1 MNDEAE
7 KLISNIKA
15 YILNPIIGFMFAVA
29 VVMFIYGIVEYI
41 WSADNEEK
49 VEVGKKHM
57 LWGIIGM
64 VVMVSVYGFLQILS
78 FFWMEVGRGAG
89 L

>member
-1 MNDEAE
+1 MSNEAA

-41 WSADNEEK
+41 WSADNEDK
-49 VEVGKKHM
+49 VAVGKKHM
-57 LWGIIGM
+57 IWGIVGIF
-64 VVMVSVYGFLQILS
+64 VMMGVYGILNILS
-78 FFWMEVGRGAG
+78 DFWWQIGSGY
-89 L
+89 

>member
-1 MNDEAE
+1 MSNEAA

-41 WSADNEEK
+41 WSADNEDK
-49 VEVGKKHM
+49 VAVGKKHM
-57 LWGIIGM
+57 IWGIVGIFIMMG
-64 VVMVSVYGFLQILS
+64 VYGILNILS
-78 FFWMEVGRGAG
+78 GFWWEIGSGY
-89 L
+89 

>member
-1 MNDEAE
+1 MNDEAA

-57 LWGIIGM
+57 IWGIVGIFVMIG
-64 VVMVSVYGFLQILS
+64 VYGILNILS
-78 FFWMEVGRGAG
+78 GFWWEIGSGY
-89 L
+89 

>member
-1 MNDEAE
+1 MNDEAA
-7 KLISNIKA
+7 KLIFNIKE

-57 LWGIIGM
+57 IWGIVGIF
-64 VVMVSVYGFLQILS
+64 VMLGVYGILNILS
-78 FFWMEVGRGAG
+78 GFWWEIGSGY
-89 L
+89 

>member
-1 MNDEAE
+1 MNGEAA
-7 KLISNIKA
+7 KLIFNIKE

-41 WSADNEEK
+41 WSTDNEEK

-57 LWGIIGM
+57 IWGIVGIF
-64 VVMVSVYGFLQILS
+64 VMLGSTAS
-78 FFWMEVGRGAG
+78 
-89 L
+89 

>member
-1 MNDEAE
+1 MSDEAT
-7 KLISNIKA
+7 KLISNIKE

-57 LWGIIGM
+57 IWGIIGIF
-64 VVMVSVYGFLQILS
+64 VMIGVYGILNVLS
-78 FFWMEVGRGAG
+78 GFWYDIGSGY
-89 L
+89 

>member
-1 MNDEAE
+1 MNDEAA
-7 KLISNIKA
+7 KLIFNIKE

-57 LWGIIGM
+57 IWGIVGMFVMIG
-64 VVMVSVYGFLQILS
+64 VYGILNVLS
-78 FFWMEVGRGAG
+78 GFWYDIGSGY
-89 L
+89 

>member
-1 MNDEAE
+1 MSDEAT
-7 KLISNIKA
+7 KLISNIKV

-57 LWGIIGM
+57 IWGIIGM
-64 VVMVSVYGFLQILS
+64 FVMIGVYGILNILS
-78 FFWMEVGRGAG
+78 GFWLEIGSGY
-89 L
+89 

>member
-1 MNDEAE
+1 MNGEAA
-7 KLISNIKA
+7 KLIFNIKE

-41 WSADNEEK
+41 WSTDNEEK

-57 LWGIIGM
+57 IWGIVGIF
-64 VVMVSVYGFLQILS
+64 VMLGVYGILNILS
-78 FFWMEVGRGAG
+78 GFWWEIGSGY
-89 L
+89 

>member
-1 MNDEAE
+1 MSGEAA
-7 KLISNIKA
+7 KFISNIKV

-57 LWGIIGM
+57 IWGIVGIFVMIG
-64 VVMVSVYGFLQILS
+64 VYGILNILS
-78 FFWMEVGRGAG
+78 GFWGEIGSGY
-89 L
+89 

>member
-1 MNDEAE
+1 MSGEAS
-7 KLISNIKA
+7 KLIFNIKE

-57 LWGIIGM
+57 IWGIIGIF
-64 VVMVSVYGFLQILS
+64 VMIGVYGILNVLS
-78 FFWMEVGRGAG
+78 GFWGEIGSGY
-89 L
+89 